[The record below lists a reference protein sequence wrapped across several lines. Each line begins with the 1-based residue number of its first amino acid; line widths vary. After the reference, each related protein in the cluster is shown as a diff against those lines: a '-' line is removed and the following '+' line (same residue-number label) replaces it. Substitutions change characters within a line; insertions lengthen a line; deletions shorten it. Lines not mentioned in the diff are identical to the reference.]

1 MTEAHKNIETSYI
14 SSTSDAHR
22 KAFSQFFTPP
32 KVAELMAEWI
42 SSCNP
47 KLVADIGTGT
57 GILTQAVKH
66 ICAPASIIAVEMDLE
81 VSKHFR
87 QRFNDDIELVNT
99 NYLEYRFTRQPDA
112 IISNPPYLR
121 WQSVMDSDVKS
132 VETLTGVTIKRTS
145 NLYVLFVM
153 KMLMDLK
160 EGGRASILIPT
171 EWMNTGYGAGM
182 KRFLVNHCRTLDIL
196 YFPDG
201 ETIFDNALTT
211 ACVLMIEKK

>member
-1 MTEAHKNIETSYI
+1 MIEAYKNIDTSYI
-14 SSTSDAHR
+14 NSTSSAHR

-32 KVAELMAEWI
+32 KVADLMAEWV
-42 SSCNP
+42 SGGNP
-47 KLVADIGTGT
+47 KLVSDIGAGT
-57 GILTQAVKH
+57 GILTQAVKR
-66 ICAPASIIAVEMDLE
+66 ICTSANIIAIEMDLE
-81 VSKHFR
+81 VSKYFR
-87 QRFNDDIELVNT
+87 KRFHEGVELVNA
-99 NYLEYRFTRQPDA
+99 NYLEYKFPHQPDA

-121 WQSVMDSDVKS
+121 WQSVRNNDI
-132 VETLTGVTIKRTS
+132 ETIEAMTGVAIKRTS

-171 EWMNTGYGAGM
+171 EWMNAGYGAGM
-182 KRFLVNHCRTLDIL
+182 KRFLVKHCRVLDIL

-201 ETIFDNALTT
+201 QTIFESALTT